1 MEHITKPQLYD
12 LLHRALIDLRVEGH
26 TSENHVVFLLADL
39 FHTVPLQ
46 LDRVDQGDLAPDE
59 ILSWLRR
66 RAQGTLMEDWL
77 NLRVPEVLAKTAD
90 RQATHDSTSD
100 KNEPY

>member
-1 MEHITKPQLYD
+1 MEHITKQQLYD
-12 LLHRALIDLRVEGH
+12 LLYRALLDLRVEGH
-26 TSENHVVFLLADL
+26 ATQNQLVFLLADL

-77 NLRVPEVLAKTAD
+77 NLRIPEVIAKTAD
-90 RQATHDSTSD
+90 RQATQNSTPD
-100 KNEPY
+100 ENEPH